1 MIIYIDQI
9 IKPMKNLN
17 QKLAVIQTELKAK
30 KSSYNAFG
38 KYYFRKAEDI
48 LEAVKPF
55 LTREGVSVRIEEDII
70 TDSPVPTLQSTA
82 ILSDGENSIK
92 ATAVVG
98 VDLNQKGMQTAQQF
112 GAASSYGKKY
122 ALGNLFLID
131 DTADADSTNGH
142 GKASQIVSKNKVFE
156 NGAQLPKA
164 NKYTMTEEQLKK
176 AVEFVKGGGAI
187 SAIESKYR
195 ITPEQMKTLKQS
207 VNV

>member
-1 MIIYIDQI
+1 
-9 IKPMKNLN
+9 MKNLN

-30 KSSYNAFG
+30 KSSYNSFG

-55 LTREGVSVRIEEDII
+55 LLREGVSVRVDEELIHD
-70 TDSPVPTLQSTA
+70 TPPTIKSTA
-82 ILSDGENSIK
+82 TISDGENSIQ
-92 ATAVVG
+92 ATAIVG
-98 VDLNQKGMQTAQQF
+98 VDLQQKGMQTAQQF

-142 GKASQIVSKNKVFE
+142 GKAAQLVSKKKVFE

-164 NKYTMTEEQLKK
+164 NKHTMTEEQLKK
-176 AVEFVKGGGAI
+176 AIDFVQKGGAI
-187 SAIESKYR
+187 SAIESKYHV
-195 ITPEQMKTLKQS
+195 TKEQMEALKI
-207 VNV
+207 VRDE

>member
-1 MIIYIDQI
+1 
-9 IKPMKNLN
+9 MKNLN
-17 QKLAVIQTELKAK
+17 KKLAVIQTELKAK
-30 KSSYNAFG
+30 KSSYNSFG

-55 LTREGVSVRIEEDII
+55 LMREGVSVRIEEDII

-82 ILSDGENSIK
+82 VLSDGENSIK

-131 DTADADSTNGH
+131 DTADADSTNSH
-142 GKASQIVSKNKVFE
+142 GKASQLVNKAKPKMNDSQLDKAIEFIKN
-156 NGAQLPKA
+156 
-164 NKYTMTEEQLKK
+164 
-176 AVEFVKGGGAI
+176 GGAI
-187 SAIESKYR
+187 SAIESKY
-195 ITPEQMKTLKQS
+195 TVSSVQMAELDVHLKEK
-207 VNV
+207 NG

>member
-1 MIIYIDQI
+1 
-9 IKPMKNLN
+9 MKNLN

-30 KSSYNAFG
+30 KSSYNSFG

-55 LTREGVSVRIEEDII
+55 LLREGVTVRVHEDLIHE
-70 TDSPVPTLQSTA
+70 SLPTLLSTA
-82 ILSDGENSIK
+82 TISDGEDFIT

-131 DTADADSTNGH
+131 DTADADSTNNH
-142 GKASQIVSKNKVFE
+142 GKASQLVSKKKVFE
-156 NGAQLPKA
+156 NGAQLPEA
-164 NKYTMTEEQLKK
+164 NKYTMNEEQLKK
-176 AVEFVKGGGAI
+176 GVEFVKGGGAI
-187 SAIESKYR
+187 SAIESKYDVTPDQKSGLTR
-195 ITPEQMKTLKQS
+195 IKIS
-207 VNV
+207 N

>member
-1 MIIYIDQI
+1 M
-9 IKPMKNLN
+9 NVLN
-17 QKLAVIQTELKAK
+17 EILATIQTELKAK

-55 LTREGVSVRIEEDII
+55 LLPHQVSVRITEDII
-70 TDSPVPTLQSTA
+70 SENTVPIIKSTA
-82 ILSDGENSIK
+82 ILSDGENQIT
-92 ATAVVG
+92 ATAIVG

-131 DTADADSTNGH
+131 DTADADSTNSH
-142 GKASQIVSKNKVFE
+142 GKA
-156 NGAQLPKA
+156 AQLTQNMGFAKA
-164 NKYTMTEEQLKK
+164 KMTEEQYKK

-187 SAIESKYR
+187 TAIESKYDVTPDQKSGLTR
-195 ITPEQMKTLKQS
+195 IKMS
-207 VNV
+207 N